1 MVAQDGWT
9 PAAGVS
15 QLDVWHYLVTI
26 DIHRSLDSLD
36 VTHTYDS
43 RWCFIRLCP
52 FYFWQPPFVSPGSFG
67 KTHFLRMLARGMV
80 CGRRAGPWL
89 RLPAFMW
96 SDRLCGSDFFSGW
109 IAKSEGKLFQS
120 TLLPTI
126 GPPFP
131 SSFRCKY
138 FIHLYVC
145 WWMWF
150 DDFEDGNPQKKK
162 AHCFFDARFL
172 GAWCQIAA
180 FATRLAWNWV
190 RIVRSHAIRV
200 WFSVAAH
207 LDLFQT
213 IWTETL
219 VSITHHHVLNS
230 EMTPMLSLVMCRPYL
245 CFTFVSSE
253 AAL

>member
-1 MVAQDGWT
+1 MDGERGRGYDYLPSCEAIDCVAQIFSAVGS
-9 PAAGVS
+9 PS
-15 QLDVWHYLVTI
+15 RKESYSNPPCSPPLD
-26 DIHRSLDSLD
+26 
-36 VTHTYDS
+36 
-43 RWCFIRLCP
+43 P
-52 FYFWQPPFVSPGSFG
+52 
-67 KTHFLRMLARGMV
+67 
-80 CGRRAGPWL
+80 
-89 RLPAFMW
+89 
-96 SDRLCGSDFFSGW
+96 
-109 IAKSEGKLFQS
+109 LFQVASGASISS
-120 TLLPTI
+120 T
-126 GPPFP
+126 
-131 SSFRCKY
+131 SM
-138 FIHLYVC
+138 YVDEC
-145 WWMWF
+145 DLMILKMATHK
-150 DDFEDGNPQKKK
+150 KKK